1 MILVEERRQAYTDSL
16 NRTISSPLAEFM
28 AASPLDA
35 KKAQMRRLLD
45 TGRFNFDPKLKNA
58 AWLISRGYTGEQEIL
73 DVMPA
78 FPMSEFPSLQS
89 RVYAEVQKTLPKQLR
104 KFPEVWATLTKKQRH
119 TLKYLFMKGIGLTQQ
134 RYARLTK
141 ISRDSVKDRIDGAIK
156 KFERGYPELKS
167 IQALRRE
174 ELRMA
179 IAPMESDENEPNR
192 NGPVIH
198 VDPKTSQRWEIR
210 CNPSAF
216 RGEMIRPGVDIKRVA
231 QWARDRTPKQRFH

>member
-1 MILVEERRQAYTDSL
+1 
-16 NRTISSPLAEFM
+16 M

-35 KKAQMRRLLD
+35 KKAQMRRLID
-45 TGRFNFDPKLKNA
+45 TGRFNFDQKLKNA

-78 FPMSEFPSLQS
+78 FPMSQFPSLQS
-89 RVYAEVQKTLPKQLR
+89 RVYAEVQKTLPKRLK

-119 TLKYLFMKGIGLTQQ
+119 TLRYLFMKGIGLTQQ

-141 ISRDSVKDRIDGAIK
+141 IGRDSVRDRIDGAIK
-156 KFERGYPELKS
+156 KFEKGYPELKS

-179 IAPMESDENEPNR
+179 IAPMESIETEPIR

-198 VDPKTSQRWEIR
+198 FDPKTLQRREIQ
-210 CNPSAF
+210 CNPFAF
-216 RGEMIRPGVDIKRVA
+216 RREMIRPGVDIKAIA
-231 QWARDRTPKQRFH
+231 QWAKDKTPKQRFH